1 MVSGQG
7 RRLRWLSVDL
17 RVAMVYSLPEIHG
30 GSVPRQTVEAAV
42 ADAYAARLTVGEL
55 LFEELEV
62 ALIPEDGVW
71 ACQVGEQK
79 VEIPVAVEIVDGEAG
94 AVAVAGANDF
104 AVD

>member
-1 MVSGQG
+1 M
-7 RRLRWLSVDL
+7 DFP
-17 RVAMVYSLPEIHG
+17 LPESHG
-30 GSVPRQTVEAAV
+30 GSVQRRTVEAAV

-79 VEIPVAVEIVDGEAG
+79 VEITVAVEIVDGEAG